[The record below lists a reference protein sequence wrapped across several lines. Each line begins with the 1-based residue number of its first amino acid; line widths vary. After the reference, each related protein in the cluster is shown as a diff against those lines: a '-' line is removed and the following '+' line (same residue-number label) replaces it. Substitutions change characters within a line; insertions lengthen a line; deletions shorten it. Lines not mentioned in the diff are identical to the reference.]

1 MIYVLASTILILDYL
16 RRFPKMFWYPK
27 TVGFNAKKRSHDLDD
42 LGGTPETI
50 GNPHILVELA
60 IFIFDESDL

>member
-1 MIYVLASTILILDYL
+1 M
-16 RRFPKMFWYPK
+16 R
-27 TVGFNAKKRSHDLDD
+27 KKRSHDLDD